1 MKRKAS
7 LLLESYWWLPRLWT
21 DIVTS
26 IPFFAEIRCL
36 INYMSS
42 KTSLDY
48 S

>member
-7 LLLESYWWLPRLWT
+7 LLLESYHWAARLGM

-26 IPFFAEIRCL
+26 IPFFVEIRCL
-36 INYMSS
+36 VDYMSS
-42 KTSLDY
+42 KTTLDY